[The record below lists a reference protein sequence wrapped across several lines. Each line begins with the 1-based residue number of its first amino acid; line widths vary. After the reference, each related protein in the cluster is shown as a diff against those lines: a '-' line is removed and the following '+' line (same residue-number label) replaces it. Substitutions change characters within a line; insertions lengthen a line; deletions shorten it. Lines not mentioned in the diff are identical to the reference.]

1 MITFTFTAVDVVT
14 PDILAKV
21 WDGFDFHMDEDTL
34 STCEVLCICYIIFS
48 HMF

>member
-21 WDGFDFHMDEDTL
+21 WDGFDFHMDE
-34 STCEVLCICYIIFS
+34 SVPCIQKT
-48 HMF
+48 H